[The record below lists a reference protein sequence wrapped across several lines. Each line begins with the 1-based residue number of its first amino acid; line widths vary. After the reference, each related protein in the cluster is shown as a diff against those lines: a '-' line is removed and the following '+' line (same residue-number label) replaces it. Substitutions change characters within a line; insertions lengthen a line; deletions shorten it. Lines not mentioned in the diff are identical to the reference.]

1 MFNKL
6 RVKDTG
12 TTRKHIDCDF
22 RGFICDRNTFDCF
35 NNDGDLKA
43 YRTINTFFRETSEYQ
58 QVVDDEGT
66 TRGVETCQFFRLQ
79 PGNISDGNAPDF
91 DFLTNKD
98 ILSNFAPDSFQVNDG
113 DYLTPQERDLQFG
126 LDRFNASGSANWDSG
141 VPNSNFNPFHPKDD
155 ITTVDDRLTNI
166 FSEDGQDNYIQ
177 IIIWLKS
184 NQGDTGNI
192 RRRRF
197 YVFKVLPN
205 EIMDFSGEVAVP
217 NDDAGK
223 PITGNDSNIP
233 NRDGHKSKDDDECN
247 KPAWYISEFSVTFNV
262 QSGASEEEFQ
272 TKDQAIVNAVEP
284 KNPISEN
291 RFDLDFTTINLFQ
304 EPYTTSTAAT
314 NGTMWRN
321 SFTPFPECTIVGK
334 LNTNLQGFKTDDLD
348 RQICSAP
355 ASVDL
360 KIHIA
365 EFNQSDTDNE
375 IFLEKAYSLGN
386 QNDYQIPPYYKFCVV
401 HWDDVDDVFTTIED
415 VFSRKPSDSNEII
428 EAQNDNTFIFKEHT
442 ETLRNTYT
450 TPGIKNIKILVF
462 SYCEYLNTNWDGT
475 YDNSQLPPFNRIEPI
490 RYKLLTSRIFLDIP
504 ISEFEDFGELG
515 GSDYRTLPWPYTN
528 PIIGGLS
535 QDSKYFKTINDILG
549 GGNIGNQDI
558 IDETFLLEARDNDEL
573 GKNIEKMDLE
583 QIRYFSKPYD
593 MNTLLLLPTSGV
605 TGWDDYDL
613 AQQTDLIIVNQ
624 DAESTQ
630 YFGTNL
636 FNMETLRG
644 KWSEADY
651 QLIFDGINE
660 YTMYNGFG
668 LGDGVLSDSNTFMN
682 ILLRNKVEFD
692 GDITTPNILF
702 YKTYGPSLDME
713 AYTSEEM
720 VIEFFKN
727 ENFTPTL
734 EELEPGND
742 TTVLFMKSRTN
753 GTTGY
758 YQGFGY
764 FGGVDEVIMST
775 FQSGPEVY
783 EEAAPRINLN
793 PDGTPSS
800 IEWLQILN
808 KSNQD
813 TQFSH
818 PDFPVLF
825 YYYQDMELYNE
836 NGEMRLTELKMGES
850 VPLPVGMFTTIVI
863 PDKLYTSDL
872 INEIQFLNES
882 ISVRE
887 LFQLPLPL
895 EITIPHPYTERDFWV
910 SNPLFPGTTFPQE
923 SSVGQIFINDNQDL
937 SLKQSCI
944 FELNTG
950 NLVDKSIYDSSG
962 NANKGLLIGDYKL
975 KKPRKNEQMKRDSSI
990 KTPKKVGNSEGAL

>member
-1 MFNKL
+1 
-6 RVKDTG
+6 
-12 TTRKHIDCDF
+12 
-22 RGFICDRNTFDCF
+22 
-35 NNDGDLKA
+35 
-43 YRTINTFFRETSEYQ
+43 
-58 QVVDDEGT
+58 
-66 TRGVETCQFFRLQ
+66 
-79 PGNISDGNAPDF
+79 
-91 DFLTNKD
+91 
-98 ILSNFAPDSFQVNDG
+98 
-113 DYLTPQERDLQFG
+113 
-126 LDRFNASGSANWDSG
+126 
-141 VPNSNFNPFHPKDD
+141 
-155 ITTVDDRLTNI
+155 
-166 FSEDGQDNYIQ
+166 
-177 IIIWLKS
+177 
-184 NQGDTGNI
+184 
-192 RRRRF
+192 
-197 YVFKVLPN
+197 
-205 EIMDFSGEVAVP
+205 
-217 NDDAGK
+217 
-223 PITGNDSNIP
+223 
-233 NRDGHKSKDDDECN
+233 
-247 KPAWYISEFSVTFNV
+247 
-262 QSGASEEEFQ
+262 
-272 TKDQAIVNAVEP
+272 
-284 KNPISEN
+284 
-291 RFDLDFTTINLFQ
+291 
-304 EPYTTSTAAT
+304 
-314 NGTMWRN
+314 
-321 SFTPFPECTIVGK
+321 
-334 LNTNLQGFKTDDLD
+334 
-348 RQICSAP
+348 
-355 ASVDL
+355 
-360 KIHIA
+360 
-365 EFNQSDTDNE
+365 
-375 IFLEKAYSLGN
+375 
-386 QNDYQIPPYYKFCVV
+386 
-401 HWDDVDDVFTTIED
+401 
-415 VFSRKPSDSNEII
+415 
-428 EAQNDNTFIFKEHT
+428 
-442 ETLRNTYT
+442 
-450 TPGIKNIKILVF
+450 
-462 SYCEYLNTNWDGT
+462 
-475 YDNSQLPPFNRIEPI
+475 
-490 RYKLLTSRIFLDIP
+490 
-504 ISEFEDFGELG
+504 
-515 GSDYRTLPWPYTN
+515 
-528 PIIGGLS
+528 
-535 QDSKYFKTINDILG
+535 
-549 GGNIGNQDI
+549 
-558 IDETFLLEARDNDEL
+558 
-573 GKNIEKMDLE
+573 
-583 QIRYFSKPYD
+583 
-593 MNTLLLLPTSGV
+593 
-605 TGWDDYDL
+605 
-613 AQQTDLIIVNQ
+613 
-624 DAESTQ
+624 
-630 YFGTNL
+630 
-636 FNMETLRG
+636 
-644 KWSEADY
+644 
-651 QLIFDGINE
+651 
-660 YTMYNGFG
+660 MYNGFG